1 MCWGRTPSTCP
12 GSSTAGSAKSPED
25 EYQRIMENLVE
36 CGTVFG
42 HLCRQ
47 QRPLGENA
55 TYGALYADGG
65 VKSDTAGSPGSYTI
79 PSRWLLWTTT
89 DSSAPVCRWAT
100 GPFGHTER
108 TVNSVGT
115 PYSNQPLAT
124 LDTTEDGSGT
134 EYEFIWIDGVG
145 QGSDFDGMDLTGKI
159 VFCARGEIYYPRKP
173 MPRPAGKLP
182 PRSFTIQSLV
192 SSTWI

>member
-1 MCWGRTPSTCP
+1 M
-12 GSSTAGSAKSPED
+12 
-25 EYQRIMENLVE
+25 
-36 CGTVFG
+36 
-42 HLCRQ
+42 
-47 QRPLGENA
+47 GENA

-65 VKSDTAGSPGSYTI
+65 VNFDTAGSPGSYTNSFTVASVDNDGLI
-79 PSRWLLWTTT
+79 
-89 DSSAPVCRWAT
+89 SASMQVGDRS
-100 GPFGHTER
+100 FGYTEK
-108 TVNSVGT
+108 TANSVGT

-159 VFCARGEIYYPRKP
+159 VFCSRGEIYYPRKP
-173 MPRPAGKLP
+173 MPLPAGKLL
-182 PRSFTIQSLV
+182 PRSFTIQSLA